1 MNQSD
6 FIKQAIDF
14 NHTSFDSAYD
24 ASIMLQDQFEKVA
37 TSMLDQANWIP
48 EEGRKAI
55 DNYVDAYKSG
65 RDQYKKYVDESFKK
79 AEEILVK

>member
-6 FIKQAIDF
+6 IIKQAIDF

-24 ASIMLQDQFEKVA
+24 ATVMFQDQFEKVA
-37 TSMLDQANWIP
+37 TSVLDQASWMP

-55 DNYVDAYKSG
+55 DNYVTAYKSG
-65 RDQYKKYVDESFKK
+65 RDQFKKYVDDSFKK

>member
-6 FIKQAIDF
+6 FIKQAINF
-14 NHTSFDSAYD
+14 NQTSFNSAYD
-24 ASIMLQDQFEKVA
+24 ATVMVQDQFEKVA
-37 TSMLDQANWIP
+37 TSILDQASWMP

-55 DNYVDAYKSG
+55 DNYVDVYKSG
-65 RDQYKKYVDESFKK
+65 RNQFKKYMDDSFKK

>member
-1 MNQSD
+1 MNQTD

-14 NHTSFDSAYD
+14 NHASFDNAYD
-24 ASIMLQDQFEKVA
+24 ATVMFQDQFEKVA
-37 TSMLDQANWIP
+37 TSMLEQASWMP

-65 RDQYKKYVDESFKK
+65 RDQFKKYMDDSFKR

>member
-6 FIKQAIDF
+6 LIKQAIAF
-14 NHTSFDSAYD
+14 NQTSFDSAYD
-24 ASIMLQDQFEKVA
+24 ATVIFQDQFEKVA
-37 TSMLDQANWIP
+37 TSMLDQANWMP

-55 DNYVDAYKSG
+55 DNYAEAYKSG
-65 RDQYKKYVDESFKK
+65 RDQFKKYVDDGFKK

>member
-24 ASIMLQDQFEKVA
+24 ATVLLQDQIEKVA
-37 TSMLDQANWIP
+37 TSMLDQASWIP

>member
-24 ASIMLQDQFEKVA
+24 ATVMLQDQLEKVA
-37 TSMLDQANWIP
+37 TSMLDQASWIP

-65 RDQYKKYVDESFKK
+65 RDQYKKYVDESFKR

>member
-14 NHTSFDSAYD
+14 NQTSFDSAFD
-24 ASIMLQDQFEKVA
+24 ATVMFQNQFEKVA
-37 TSMLDQANWIP
+37 TSMLEQASWIP

-65 RDQYKKYVDESFKK
+65 RDQFKKYVDEGFKK

>member
-6 FIKQAIDF
+6 IIKQAIDF

-24 ASIMLQDQFEKVA
+24 ATIMLQDQFEKVA
-37 TSMLDQANWIP
+37 TSMLDQASWIP

-65 RDQYKKYVDESFKK
+65 RDQYKKYMDESFKR

>member
-6 FIKQAIDF
+6 FIKQAIEF
-14 NHTSFDSAYD
+14 NQTAFDGAYD
-24 ASIMLQDQFEKVA
+24 ATVMVQEQFEKAA
-37 TSMLDQANWIP
+37 TSMLDQASWMP

-65 RDQYKKYVDESFKK
+65 RDQFKKYMDDGFKR
-79 AEEILVK
+79 AEALLAK

>member
-14 NHTSFDSAYD
+14 NQTSFDSVFD
-24 ASIMLQDQFEKVA
+24 ATVMFQNQFEKVA
-37 TSMLDQANWIP
+37 TSMLEQASWIP

-65 RDQYKKYVDESFKK
+65 RDQFKKYVDEGFKK